1 MRNMAPAQAAPGP
14 FAVVAKTGH
23 GVPAAPGFNG
33 QKQNRH
39 AAALGQAAAW
49 RRASARLGGPP
60 KMKRRGPPPH
70 T

>member
-49 RRASARLGGPP
+49 RRTSARVRARPN
-60 KMKRRGPPPH
+60 MQRRGTPPDA
-70 T
+70 